1 MGIRRSYHWSKRTER
16 DNLHIHLKMDIY
28 IPSWGRGDG
37 MFTYFWTHLSL
48 EISEVLCGLTS
59 LMTQRR
65 SHVQT
70 FRNKKVKSKNVFKK
84 PTWLFKKPRAFSKS
98 QPPDRVCHDTL
109 LPGTH
114 FAYHRV
120 ANVLL
125 TKRLAFPISRAYLDM
140 RGTGFSIFCRFWPF
154 WSLSEAF
161 WKMRFRIGVRKL
173 RKNIGGQWFL
183 DE

>member
-1 MGIRRSYHWSKRTER
+1 
-16 DNLHIHLKMDIY
+16 MDIY

-70 FRNKKVKSKNVFKK
+70 FRNNKVKSKNVFKK

-109 LPGTH
+109 LSGDP
-114 FAYHRV
+114 
-120 ANVLL
+120 LCSS
-125 TKRLAFPISRAYLDM
+125 SRSKCITYQEA
-140 RGTGFSIFCRFWPF
+140 RFSDLQ
-154 WSLSEAF
+154 SLSGYARHWILYFWRILTVLEAF
-161 WKMRFRIGVRKL
+161 GGFL
-173 RKNIGGQWFL
+173 KNEVSDRCQKITNKISERNDFL
-183 DE
+183 MSKSG